1 MMNQGLCWMALP
13 GEILMLLSAGLPREA
28 KSSARLTCKAWAS
41 WVARGCSQLRVRGD
55 GPAEWGLRFSELEEM
70 TLSIMTAEHDSD
82 AVRRLCF
89 TGLSRLQSLH
99 LKILLKTAPSASR
112 TTNPRKGTTCFSR
125 ETFEPLGQ
133 LTSLTGLHIE
143 AYTCCG
149 NIDTSWL
156 ESLRP
161 VVQKLKSLKLRL
173 IRADPGT
180 ALQLGH
186 LSALT
191 SLDLS
196 GSNGITRVMLAS
208 ISQLTVLEHLHLSSC
223 ITRIPSDVPFEDL
236 RHLKSL
242 LTLDVSLN
250 DGIPNGRL
258 AELRHLS
265 TLRVLRLAR
274 CVQLTD
280 LPGLRHLTS
289 LTALDLSVCRR
300 VTDAGVAELRALKAL
315 TDLNLSHCYKIT
327 DTGMAELKHL
337 TALRVLSLRACWKIT
352 DSGLEDLSQLPQLAN
367 LDLSECTSGCITA
380 AGVGM
385 LTKRLVGLQ
394 VLNLDHV
401 NITDKELEQ
410 LRALFPN
417 AHLSRKMW
425 TDSLCDLKLMDPDD
439 DVGSLI
445 S

>member
-1 MMNQGLCWMALP
+1 
-13 GEILMLLSAGLPREA
+13 
-28 KSSARLTCKAWAS
+28 
-41 WVARGCSQLRVRGD
+41 
-55 GPAEWGLRFSELEEM
+55 M
-70 TLSIMTAEHDSD
+70 TLSIMTAYAEHDD
-82 AVRRLCF
+82 AVRRLCLA
-89 TGLSRLQSLH
+89 GLARLQSLH
-99 LKILLKTAPSASR
+99 LKILLKVAPSVSSR
-112 TTNPRKGTTCFSR
+112 TNPRKGTTLFFSR

-149 NIDTSWL
+149 NIDTIWL
-156 ESLRP
+156 SESLRP
-161 VVQKLKSLKLRL
+161 VVQKLKSLKLWL
-173 IRADPGT
+173 RADDPGT

-208 ISQLTVLEHLHLSSC
+208 IAQLTPLEHLSLSSC
-223 ITRIPSDVPFEDL
+223 STRIPSDVPFGDL

-242 LTLDVSLN
+242 LTSDVSLN
-250 DGIPNGRL
+250 YGILNGRL

-265 TLRVLRLAR
+265 TLCVLHLVR

-280 LPGLRHLTS
+280 LRGLRHLAS
-289 LTALDLSVCRR
+289 LTILDLSVCRR

-327 DTGMAELKHL
+327 DAGMAELKNL
-337 TALRVLSLRACWKIT
+337 TALRMLSLRACWNIT
-352 DSGLEDLSQLPQLAN
+352 YSGLEELSHLPQLAN
-367 LDLSECTSGCITA
+367 LDLSECTSGSITA

-385 LTKRLVGLQ
+385 LTKRLLGLQ

-401 NITDKELEQ
+401 NITDEELEQ
-410 LRALFPN
+410 LKVLFSN

-425 TDSLCDLKLMDPDD
+425 TDSFSDLNKLINDADD
-439 DVGSLI
+439 AGSLI